1 MKKQFIEFLKSKGPT
16 KKEINLSFTQ
26 CQDKNSES
34 KKINDESKENPDNQS
49 LGQIEVSFWKKIS
62 IRRAIRVVKIIRL
75 FQRKAIISIKI

>member
-34 KKINDESKENPDNQS
+34 KKINDESKENPD
-49 LGQIEVSFWKKIS
+49 I
-62 IRRAIRVVKIIRL
+62 
-75 FQRKAIISIKI
+75 